1 MHLTDEQLI
10 ALIYDEGVAN
20 DQQPFDSGAAR
31 EHLERCPACHEQMN
45 HLLAVG
51 RSLDQWAIEPPAELN
66 TLPTVNASPNIAETR
81 SWISRIALAASV
93 LLMLGIAFLAGSH
106 FQARQI
112 SDRIQRGIAAELAD
126 RTPPQ
131 EPPSNTEEW
140 NQVAR
145 NLKDSIEDL
154 GRRLETANSEK
165 VNAFQDA
172 VERLILEQIA
182 LRQDLETLAVNA
194 ESEIQLTNDEIRKIN
209 ELVSSFFIATE

>member
-1 MHLTDEQLI
+1 MTESN
-10 ALIYDEGVAN
+10 E
-20 DQQPFDSGAAR
+20 
-31 EHLERCPACHEQMN
+31 
-45 HLLAVG
+45 
-51 RSLDQWAIEPPAELN
+51 
-66 TLPTVNASPNIAETR
+66 
-81 SWISRIALAASV
+81 
-93 LLMLGIAFLAGSH
+93 
-106 FQARQI
+106 
-112 SDRIQRGIAAELAD
+112 GIAAELAD

-140 NQVAR
+140 SQVAR